1 MACYNGSELGSD
13 GDDDARKYLAL
24 SCSEKLPWAS
34 QEEVNF
40 RGCEIRLLRRCWSR
54 KLARAKRKEEKV
66 ILNAETAAD
75 LFRLHNGN
83 GGLFWVMVNRV
94 VITALKIC

>member
-13 GDDDARKYLAL
+13 DGDARKYLAL

-40 RGCEIRLLRRCWSR
+40 RGCEIQLLRRCWSR
-54 KLARAKRKEEKV
+54 KLACGARSKRKEEKV

-75 LFRLHNGN
+75 LFQLHNGS
-83 GGLFWVMVNRV
+83 GG
-94 VITALKIC
+94 CSG